1 MNSVVKSCLQ
11 NGFLIEPELVNIL
24 SAVPSFDNE
33 ISEYLINVFCSM
45 SEGKILSIDSISKN
59 IERMMIILNNHKE
72 QRPEKKEIIEEY
84 CDLLK
89 GRFRKTPVKI
99 EVKKAI
105 KEEEKETEKDSLTI
119 NGKIKITNSYALPS
133 KSINVSDFV
142 NHFRNRFILFRNIL
156 QEHTG
161 LQNLT
166 SINKLS
172 GQKQNISII
181 GMVFNKRITKNKNIL
196 LEVEDLTGRV
206 AVLVNANKEEVFKK
220 AQEIVLDDILGFKC
234 SGNNE
239 ILFVNDIIMPDTFL
253 KEKKTAPCEEYAL
266 FIADLH
272 VGSNKFLEKQ
282 FLNFIDWVN
291 MKVGNKKHQEMASKL
306 KYIFVLGDLV
316 DGIGIYPGQEDELV
330 IKEVTQQYEKVAE
343 LLSKIRD
350 DIKIIIC
357 PGNHD
362 AVRIAEPQPVLDEK
376 FAASI
381 YSLKNTIFLSNPA
394 TLKIGCAKDFSGLNI
409 LLYHGYSF
417 EYYASNV
424 DAIRLNS
431 PSKRPDIVMDFLL
444 KRRHL
449 APTHS
454 STPYMPSE
462 KEDPLAI
469 HEIPDIFVSAHMHK
483 SSVSYY
489 NGVLNIAC
497 SCWQSTTPFQEKIG
511 HEPDPCKV
519 PILNLKTGQVNII
532 DFSS

>member
-1 MNSVVKSCLQ
+1 MNDVVQSCLQ
-11 NGFLIEPELVNIL
+11 NGFLIEPELVEIL
-24 SAVPSFDNE
+24 SNVPCFDDEVNK
-33 ISEYLINVFCSM
+33 YLIGLFCSL
-45 SEGKILSIDSISKN
+45 SNRKILCMDDISKN
-59 IERMMIILNNHKE
+59 LDRVMVILNNYKE
-72 QRPEKKEIIEEY
+72 QKKEKEDIITGY
-84 CDLLK
+84 SDFLK
-89 GRFRKTPVKI
+89 GRFKKTPIKI
-99 EVKKAI
+99 EEA
-105 KEEEKETEKDSLTI
+105 EEKIEEAEQDGEC
-119 NGKIKITNSYALPS
+119 NGNGRIKITNSYALPS
-133 KSINVSDFV
+133 KGIIVADFV
-142 NHFRNRFILFRNIL
+142 NYFRNRFVLFKGIL
-156 QEHTG
+156 QEHAE
-161 LQNLT
+161 LQNLM
-166 SINKLS
+166 SINKINS
-172 GQKQNISII
+172 QRQNISVI

-196 LEVEDLTGRV
+196 LEVEDLTGK
-206 AVLVNANKEEVFKK
+206 ALLLVNSNKEEVFRK

-239 ILFVNDIIMPDTFL
+239 MLFVNDIIMPDTVL
-253 KEKKTAPCEEYAL
+253 KEKKKAPFEEYAI

-282 FLNFIDWVN
+282 FLNFVDWVN
-291 MKVGNKKHQEMASKL
+291 MKVGSKKHQEIASKI

-316 DGIGIYPGQEDELV
+316 DGIGIYPGQEDELT
-330 IKEVTQQYEKVAE
+330 IKEVTLQYEKVAE
-343 LLSKIRD
+343 LLSKIRE

-362 AVRIAEPQPVLDEK
+362 AVRIAEPQPVLDER

-381 YSLKNTIFLSNPA
+381 YNLKNTIMLSNPA
-394 TLKIGCAKDFSGLNI
+394 TLRIGCTKGFPGFDV

-417 EYYASNV
+417 EYYASSV

-454 STPYMPSE
+454 STPYLPND
-462 KEDPLAI
+462 KQDPLAI
-469 HEIPDIFVSAHMHK
+469 YEIPDIFVSAHMHK

-489 NGVLNIAC
+489 NGVLNVAC

-532 DFSS
+532 DFSQDG